1 MNANREANGGSA
13 LLEIEGLR
21 VVIRQGRRRSPVV
34 DGVDLRL
41 ERGEVLGL
49 VGESG
54 CGKTM
59 TALSVL
65 RLVPDPP
72 AQIDA
77 GRILFGGRD
86 LLRLSGARMR
96 RIRGREISMIFQE
109 PMTALNPVHTVGR
122 QVMEVFRVHKGLS
135 RRAARDRTI
144 ELFEMVGISAA
155 ASRIDAYPHE
165 LSGGMRQRVM
175 VAMALVCRPP
185 LIIADEPT
193 TALDVTIQAQVL
205 ELLQKLRTDFGTS
218 LLFIT
223 HDLGIVAHIADRI
236 SIMYAGQ
243 IVEEGPVSEIFT
255 APVHPYTLGLLNSV
269 PRLDEIA
276 EGQRRLRA
284 IGGVAPE
291 PGTMLP
297 GCRFADRCE
306 FVFER
311 CHREMPGLFD
321 YGEGR
326 RTRCFLVEQGATGP
340 LSSPPAA
347 VDVEPQP

>member
-1 MNANREANGGSA
+1 MSEEAAERILG
-13 LLEIEGLR
+13 IEDLR
-21 VVIRQGRRRSPVV
+21 IVIKQGRRRSAIV
-34 DGVDLRL
+34 DGVDLHID
-41 ERGEVLGL
+41 RGEVVGL

-59 TALSVL
+59 TALSIL

-72 AQIDA
+72 MEIAA

-86 LLRLSGARMR
+86 LLKLSSTQMR
-96 RIRGREISMIFQE
+96 KVRGREISMIFQE
-109 PMTALNPVHTVGR
+109 PMTALNPVLTCGR
-122 QVMEVFRVHKGLS
+122 QVMEVFQIHKGLGKHQARS
-135 RRAARDRTI
+135 RTV
-144 ELFEMVGISAA
+144 ELFEMVGIPAPE
-155 ASRIDAYPHE
+155 SRIDAYPHE

-205 ELLQKLRTDFGTS
+205 ELLTKLRADFGTS

-223 HDLGIVAHIADRI
+223 HDLGIVAHLADRI
-236 SIMYAGQ
+236 LIMYAGQ
-243 IVEEGPVSEIFT
+243 IMEEGPVGEIFT

-276 EGQRRLRA
+276 EGQKRLRA

-291 PGTMLP
+291 PGSLVS

-306 FVFER
+306 FVFGR
-311 CHREMPGLFD
+311 CREELPGLFE
-321 YGEGR
+321 YGENR
-326 RTRCFLVEQGATGP
+326 RTRCFLVDEASGMRIGAG
-340 LSSPPAA
+340 SEA
-347 VDVEPQP
+347 

>member
-1 MNANREANGGSA
+1 MTEEAGERI
-13 LLEIEGLR
+13 LDIEGLE

-34 DGVDLRL
+34 DGVDLSIG
-41 ERGEVLGL
+41 RGDVLGL

-59 TALSVL
+59 TALSIL
-65 RLVPDPP
+65 RLVPQPP
-72 AQIDA
+72 MEISGGAIRFQ
-77 GRILFGGRD
+77 GRD
-86 LLRLSGARMR
+86 LLKLSSNEIRKV
-96 RIRGREISMIFQE
+96 RGREISMIFQE

-122 QVMEVFRVHKGLS
+122 QVMEVFQVHQGLN
-135 RRAARDRTI
+135 AHQARNRTV
-144 ELFEMVGISAA
+144 ELFEMVGIPAPR
-155 ASRIDAYPHE
+155 SRIDAYPHE

-175 VAMALVCRPP
+175 VAMAIVCRPP

-205 ELLQKLRTDFGTS
+205 ELLKKLKSDFGTS

-223 HDLGIVAHIADRI
+223 HDLGIVAHLANRI

-243 IVEEGPVSEIFT
+243 IVEEGPVDEIFT

-276 EGQRRLRA
+276 EGQKRLRA

-291 PGTMLP
+291 PGSP
-297 GCRFADRCE
+297 VAGCRFADRCE

-311 CHREMPGLFD
+311 CRAEVPELMD
-321 YGEGR
+321 YGAGR
-326 RTRCFLVEQGATGP
+326 RTRCFLVDEAAEMRIATQE
-340 LSSPPAA
+340 SP
-347 VDVEPQP
+347 

>member
-1 MNANREANGGSA
+1 MSQGRQGRERRR
-13 LLEIEGLR
+13 LLEIEELR
-21 VVIRQGRRRSPVV
+21 VIIRQGRSLSPVV
-34 DGVDLRL
+34 DGVSLHID
-41 ERGEVLGL
+41 RGEVLGL

-59 TALSVL
+59 TALSIL

-72 AQIDA
+72 VSIAS
-77 GRILFGGRD
+77 GRILFEDKD
-86 LLRLSGARMR
+86 LLRLSGADMR
-96 RIRGREISMIFQE
+96 RIRGRAISMIFQE
-109 PMTALNPVHTVGR
+109 PMSALNPVHTVGK
-122 QVMEVFRVHKGLS
+122 QVMEVFQVHQGMS
-135 RRAARDRTI
+135 SRAARDRTM
-144 ELFEMVGISAA
+144 ELFEMVGIPAA
-155 ASRIDAYPHE
+155 RSRVDAYPHE

-205 ELLQKLRTDFGTS
+205 ELLQKLRADFGTS

-236 SIMYAGQ
+236 CIMYAGQ
-243 IVEEGPVSEIFT
+243 IVEEGPVSEIFST
-255 APVHPYTLGLLNSV
+255 PVHPYTLGLLNSV

-291 PGTMLP
+291 PGANLP
-297 GCRFADRCE
+297 GCRFQERCE
-306 FVFER
+306 FAFER
-311 CHREMPGLFD
+311 CRTEIPSLFD
-321 YGEGR
+321 YGPDR
-326 RTRCFLVEQGATGP
+326 RTRCFLVEQGATRAF
-340 LSSPPAA
+340 SAPPDP
-347 VDVEPQP
+347 VDPEVER